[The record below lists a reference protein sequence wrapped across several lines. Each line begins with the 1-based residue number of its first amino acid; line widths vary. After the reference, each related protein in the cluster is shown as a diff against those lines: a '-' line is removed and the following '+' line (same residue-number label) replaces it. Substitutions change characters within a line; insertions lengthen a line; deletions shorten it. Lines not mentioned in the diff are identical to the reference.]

1 MNNPFLTVLITIYV
15 IISQIYATIFFID
28 ICKEWDSLLAI
39 IFAGPIVA
47 EFKALFWIL
56 FIW

>member
-1 MNNPFLTVLITIYV
+1 MNNQFLTVLITIYV
-15 IISQIYATIFFID
+15 IISQVYATIFFID
-28 ICKEWDSLLAI
+28 ICREWDSLLAI

-47 EFKALFWIL
+47 EFKALFWIF